1 MSGAADA
8 EVAVNLVNR
17 EWARA
22 IRGVE
27 GVCRRAARA
36 ALEATGDPVPS
47 AEISVALADD
57 SVLRSLNAR
66 YRGQDRPTDVLSFS
80 DCAVAE
86 PGTGPACPPVL
97 LGDVV
102 ISYER
107 ASTDAR
113 AAGLPLA
120 ERLSHLVVH
129 GVLHLLGHDHETEAE
144 AAIMEGLETRALA
157 GLSIADPHARQE
169 VVLEI

>member
-22 IRGVE
+22 IQDVE

-36 ALEATGDPVPS
+36 ALEAAGDPVPG

-57 SVLRSLNAR
+57 AVLRDLNAR
-66 YRGQDRPTDVLSFS
+66 YRGQDRPTDVLSFADS
-80 DCAVAE
+80 AVAG
-86 PGTGPACPPVL
+86 PDSGPAGPSVL

-107 ASTDAR
+107 ATSDAL

-120 ERLSHLVVH
+120 ARLGHLVAH
-129 GVLHLLGHDHETEAE
+129 GVLHLLGHDHATEAE

-157 GLSIADPHARQE
+157 GLGIADPHAREE
-169 VVLEI
+169 VVLET

>member
-1 MSGAADA
+1 MSGAAGA

-17 EWARA
+17 KWART
-22 IRGVE
+22 IRDVE

-36 ALEATGDPVPS
+36 ALEAAGDPVPG

-57 SVLRSLNAR
+57 AVLRDLNAR

-80 DCAVAE
+80 DGAVTG
-86 PGTGPACPPVL
+86 PGTDPATPPVL

-107 ASTDAR
+107 ASTDAL

-129 GVLHLLGHDHETEAE
+129 GVLHLLGHDHGAEAE
-144 AAIMEGLETRALA
+144 AAIMEGLETSALA
-157 GLSIADPHARQE
+157 GLGIADPHARQE
-169 VVLEI
+169 VVLET

>member
-36 ALEATGDPVPS
+36 ALEAAGNPVPG

-57 SVLRSLNAR
+57 AVLRSLNAR
-66 YRGQDRPTDVLSFS
+66 YRGQNRATDVLSFA
-80 DCAVAE
+80 DGAAAG
-86 PGTGPACPPVL
+86 PGAGLPVL

-129 GVLHLLGHDHETEAE
+129 GVLHLLGHDHGAAAE
-144 AAIMEGLETRALA
+144 AAVMEGLETRALA
-157 GLSIADPHARQE
+157 GLRIADPHAREE
-169 VVLEI
+169 VILET